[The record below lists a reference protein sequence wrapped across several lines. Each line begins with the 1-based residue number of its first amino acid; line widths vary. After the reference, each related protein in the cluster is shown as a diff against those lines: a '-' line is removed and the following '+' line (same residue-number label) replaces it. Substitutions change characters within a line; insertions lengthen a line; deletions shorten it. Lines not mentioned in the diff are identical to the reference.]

1 MDESTEKKHRTYYQ
15 ELVYKICNLINKRLQ
30 GGTVVGS
37 FKYPDDSNLI
47 ERLEELL
54 QSHTLQEPTVNT
66 TIEGLDNTAN
76 DQQVDGN
83 HYQTEI
89 QPWDFI
95 EANKLTFIE
104 GNIVKYVARHR
115 KKNGVRDLMK
125 AKHYLEK
132 LIEIEQSK
140 PLGDS
145 DVTEN

>member
-1 MDESTEKKHRTYYQ
+1 MSDSDEKNRRIYYQ
-15 ELVYKICNLINKRLQ
+15 NIVYDVCDIIDRHMGDDGTVSGTSNHPKDNNVVERLNQLIN
-30 GGTVVGS
+30 
-37 FKYPDDSNLI
+37 
-47 ERLEELL
+47 
-54 QSHTLQEPTVNT
+54 NT
-66 TIEGLDNTAN
+66 SKTETKNTAN

-104 GNIVKYVARHR
+104 GNIIKYVSRHR

-140 PLGDS
+140 VDKTRS
-145 DVTEN
+145 

>member
-1 MDESTEKKHRTYYQ
+1 MTK
-15 ELVYKICNLINKRLQ
+15 
-30 GGTVVGS
+30 
-37 FKYPDDSNLI
+37 
-47 ERLEELL
+47 
-54 QSHTLQEPTVNT
+54 
-66 TIEGLDNTAN
+66 AN

-104 GNIVKYVARHR
+104 GNIIKYVTRHR

-140 PLGDS
+140 VNKTRS
-145 DVTEN
+145 

>member
-1 MDESTEKKHRTYYQ
+1 MS
-15 ELVYKICNLINKRLQ
+15 
-30 GGTVVGS
+30 S
-37 FKYPDDSNLI
+37 DSN
-47 ERLEELL
+47 
-54 QSHTLQEPTVNT
+54 SK
-66 TIEGLDNTAN
+66 
-76 DQQVDGN
+76 QVDGN

-104 GNIVKYVARHR
+104 GNIVKYVVRHR

-140 PLGDS
+140 PLGDNN

>member
-1 MDESTEKKHRTYYQ
+1 MS
-15 ELVYKICNLINKRLQ
+15 
-30 GGTVVGS
+30 S
-37 FKYPDDSNLI
+37 DSN
-47 ERLEELL
+47 
-54 QSHTLQEPTVNT
+54 SK
-66 TIEGLDNTAN
+66 
-76 DQQVDGN
+76 QVDGN

-95 EANKLTFIE
+95 EANNLTFIE

-140 PLGDS
+140 TLE
-145 DVTEN
+145 VTPTDDPD

>member
-1 MDESTEKKHRTYYQ
+1 MR
-15 ELVYKICNLINKRLQ
+15 
-30 GGTVVGS
+30 
-37 FKYPDDSNLI
+37 I
-47 ERLEELL
+47 EN
-54 QSHTLQEPTVNT
+54 PTT
-66 TIEGLDNTAN
+66 KSTAN
-76 DQQVDGN
+76 DQQVDGS

-95 EANKLTFIE
+95 EANQLTFVE

-140 PLGDS
+140 TLEVTPTDDPDLICPTCEVKTKIKEQDRSKSGVIS
-145 DVTEN
+145 DFICLMCSNQFN

>member
-1 MDESTEKKHRTYYQ
+1 
-15 ELVYKICNLINKRLQ
+15 LQ

-47 ERLEELL
+47 ERLERLL
-54 QSHTLQEPTVNT
+54 QSHTLQEPTVNS
-66 TIEGLDNTAN
+66 TAN
-76 DQQVDGN
+76 DQQVDGS

-145 DVTEN
+145 DV

>member
-1 MDESTEKKHRTYYQ
+1 MTTERERRAYYQ
-15 ELVYKICNLINKRLQ
+15 AILRRIVIFIDSRLGSGSTHYGNSTGVGRCNIL
-30 GGTVVGS
+30 
-37 FKYPDDSNLI
+37 
-47 ERLEELL
+47 ERLE
-54 QSHTLQEPTVNT
+54 TLIDSKVESPTPGDSNSK
-66 TIEGLDNTAN
+66 
-76 DQQVDGN
+76 QVDGN

-140 PLGDS
+140 PLGDN
-145 DVTEN
+145 DVEEN

>member
-1 MDESTEKKHRTYYQ
+1 MS
-15 ELVYKICNLINKRLQ
+15 
-30 GGTVVGS
+30 
-37 FKYPDDSNLI
+37 
-47 ERLEELL
+47 RLEEK
-54 QSHTLQEPTVNT
+54 QRKIYYQNIAYSVCNFIDAYIKGKTTVGTVEHPCDNNVIKRLKQLIKDT
-66 TIEGLDNTAN
+66 TKSKTENTAN
-76 DQQVDGN
+76 GQQVDGN

-104 GNIVKYVARHR
+104 GNIVKYVTRHR

-145 DVTEN
+145 DVTGN

>member
-1 MDESTEKKHRTYYQ
+1 MDESIEKKHRTYYQ
-15 ELVYKICNLINKRLQ
+15 ELVYKICNLIDRRLQ

-37 FKYPDDSNLI
+37 FKHPDDSNLI

-54 QSHTLQEPTVNT
+54 QGHTLQEPTVN
-66 TIEGLDNTAN
+66 NTAN
-76 DQQVDGN
+76 DQQVDGD

-140 PLGDS
+140 PLGDNN
-145 DVTEN
+145 DDAEN

>member
-1 MDESTEKKHRTYYQ
+1 MFTQRDRRNYYRDIACAVAKYIDYKLGSGHT
-15 ELVYKICNLINKRLQ
+15 LVGTIDNDVCNVL
-30 GGTVVGS
+30 
-37 FKYPDDSNLI
+37 
-47 ERLEELL
+47 ERLEILVDMRIE
-54 QSHTLQEPTVNT
+54 SPTT
-66 TIEGLDNTAN
+66 KSTAN

-104 GNIVKYVARHR
+104 GNIVKYVSRHR

-140 PLGDS
+140 SLGDNN
-145 DVTEN
+145 DDTEN